1 MGNRHKIIDLNA
13 WMSGEHLSP
22 LRGQAWLALLVPI
35 ALIVPN
41 IALCITEDMSWL
53 TALANVLFPLGV
65 YALIMSAWRR
75 LGVTTWLCF
84 PMMFF
89 GAFQIVLL
97 FLYGGSIIAVDMF
110 LNVVTTNVNEATEL
124 LANLVLAMGIVI
136 VLYVPLLVWATVVL
150 VKRKRATSRFMRA
163 YRRVSRPLCL
173 LGTVT
178 LGAALLWSPDFAVLD
193 DLFPVNVCHNLG
205 LAVGR
210 FQDSQNY
217 PQTSKDYTFHATHE
231 PIDSA
236 DREVIVLV
244 IGETSRAE
252 NWQLLGYERETNPRL
267 SRVEGLVAF
276 PKALTQSNT
285 THKSVPMM
293 MSQLTATTFGDS
305 INRVK
310 SVITA
315 FREAGF
321 HTAFLS
327 NQQRNRS
334 YIDYFG
340 EEADR
345 CVFLK
350 DDGGEHLDED
360 LLRLFAEELRDTVN
374 ARKFIVLHT
383 YGSHFRYR
391 DRYPA
396 SAQRFTPDDAIDAR
410 VSNRD
415 RLINAFDNTIVYID
429 TMLADVIAGLDEQG
443 CRVCMVY
450 ASDHGEDIFDDE
462 RGRFL
467 HASPTPTAHQLHVP
481 LLVYF
486 KDGAMETRRTVA
498 PSLTETEGQASQESP
513 RMAALR
519 GNVDKVVS
527 PSEAVFHTLL
537 DAAGVATPVFDP
549 RLSLFNP
556 SYTTPELLY
565 LTDRNQAVLLLES
578 GLKPQ
583 DLPLLPK

>member
-1 MGNRHKIIDLNA
+1 MGNRHKITDLNA
-13 WMSGEHLSP
+13 WLSGEHRPP
-22 LRGQAWLALLVPI
+22 LRGQAWLAILVPI

-65 YALIMSAWRR
+65 YALIMSSWRR
-75 LGVTTWLCF
+75 VGLATWLCF
-84 PMMFF
+84 PFMFF

-110 LNVVTTNVNEATEL
+110 LNVLTTNVNEATEL
-124 LANLVLAMGIVI
+124 LANLVLAMGVVI

-163 YRRVSRPLCL
+163 YRRVAKPLCL
-173 LGTVT
+173 VGTLT

-217 PQTSKDYTFHATHE
+217 PETSRDYTFHAVHAPT
-231 PIDSA
+231 DTV
-236 DREVIVLV
+236 DREVIVLI

-252 NWQLLGYERETNPRL
+252 NWQLMGYDRATNPRL
-267 SRVEGLVAF
+267 SRVEGLVAY

-293 MSQLTATTFGDS
+293 MSSLTASTFGDS

-350 DDGGEHLDED
+350 DDGQEHLDQD
-360 LLRLFAEELRDTVN
+360 LLPLFNEELSDTVN
-374 ARKFIVLHT
+374 KLKFIVLHT

-396 SAQRFTPDDAIDAR
+396 EYARFTPDDAIDAR
-410 VSNRD
+410 ASNRD
-415 RLINAFDNTIVYID
+415 RLINAFDNTIVYTDNVLSEIVKAIE
-429 TMLADVIAGLDEQG
+429 TQG
-443 CRVCMVY
+443 CRAVMVY
-450 ASDHGEDIFDDE
+450 GSDHGEDIFDDE

-467 HASPTPTAHQLHVP
+467 HASPSPTAHQLRVP
-481 LLVYF
+481 LLVYY
-486 KDGAMETRRTVA
+486 KDDAMETRRTA
-498 PSLTETEGQASQESP
+498 PPEMEETADALSLESP
-513 RMAALR
+513 RLAALMENA
-519 GNVDKVVS
+519 GKVVS
-527 PSEAVFHTLL
+527 PSEVVFHTLL
-537 DAAGVATPVFDP
+537 DAARISTPVFNP

-556 SYTTPELLY
+556 SYATPPLLY
-565 LTDRNQAVLLLES
+565 LTDRNQAVPLLES